1 MRSHSFSS
9 YFFLLHFRFL
19 SRPLFPA
26 IMLRRFNGQKRQKKV
41 KEKYGIE
48 KKQASHELQQWRCR
62 RQKRQ
67 RQKKG

>member
-1 MRSHSFSS
+1 
-9 YFFLLHFRFL
+9 
-19 SRPLFPA
+19 
-26 IMLRRFNGQKRQKKV
+26 MLRRFNGQKRQKKV

>member
-41 KEKYGIE
+41 KEKKCE
-48 KKQASHELQQWRCR
+48 KNVTAHFSMSDEKVFIALLIT
-62 RQKRQ
+62 
-67 RQKKG
+67 